1 MRVGEGVQKER
12 NSLDFS
18 KLLILRG
25 VSVGS
30 KPLSASYFC
39 RRKNSSPASV
49 PRPCRSALMPWDEP
63 FRNLRTLSTETQR
76 TFLTDLEKTHGRR
89 LRRFISSRVR
99 IGADVPDL
107 VQEVFLRLL
116 RVERHEAIRNPQAYL
131 YTVASHVLSQ
141 HTLRSAATDE
151 VLRFSNL
158 LAADLRGSLDSD
170 PAAEVETEQL
180 FEELA
185 RDLERHAPRAYAT
198 LALHRYHGLE
208 LKEIAPR
215 LGVSYNM
222 VKRYLAQALTFCQQ
236 RLAERE

>member
-1 MRVGEGVQKER
+1 MS
-12 NSLDFS
+12 NS
-18 KLLILRG
+18 
-25 VSVGS
+25 
-30 KPLSASYFC
+30 
-39 RRKNSSPASV
+39 KNSSPASV
-49 PRPCRSALMPWDEP
+49 PRPCPSALTPLDEP
-63 FRNLRTLSTETQR
+63 FRNLQTLSSDAR
-76 TFLTDLEKTHGRR
+76 CTFLIDLEKTHGRR
-89 LRRFISSRVR
+89 LRRFLSSRVR

-107 VQEVFLRLL
+107 VQEIFLRLL
-116 RVERHEAIRNPQAYL
+116 RVEHHEAIRNPQAYL
-131 YTVASHVLSQ
+131 YTIASHVLSQ

-158 LAADLRGSLDSD
+158 LADLRGSLDSD

-180 FEELA
+180 FDELV

-198 LALHRYHGLE
+198 LVLHRYHGLE

>member
-1 MRVGEGVQKER
+1 
-12 NSLDFS
+12 
-18 KLLILRG
+18 
-25 VSVGS
+25 
-30 KPLSASYFC
+30 
-39 RRKNSSPASV
+39 
-49 PRPCRSALMPWDEP
+49 MPWDEP
-63 FRNLRTLSTETQR
+63 FRNLWTLSSDTR
-76 TFLTDLEKTHGRR
+76 RAFLTDLEKTHGRR
-89 LRRFISSRVR
+89 LRRFLSSRVR

-151 VLRFSNL
+151 ALRFSNL
-158 LAADLRGSLDSD
+158 LADFRGSLDSD

-180 FEELA
+180 FEDLS

-198 LALHRYHGLE
+198 LVLHRYHGLE

-236 RLAERE
+236 RLAETE

>member
-1 MRVGEGVQKER
+1 MPQ
-12 NSLDFS
+12 
-18 KLLILRG
+18 
-25 VSVGS
+25 
-30 KPLSASYFC
+30 
-39 RRKNSSPASV
+39 KNSSPASV
-49 PRPCRSALMPWDEP
+49 PGTGQSALTSLDQPS
-63 FRNLRTLSTETQR
+63 RNLPTLSSDPR
-76 TFLTDLEKTHGRR
+76 RAFVTDLEKTHGRR
-89 LRRFISSRVR
+89 LRRFLSSRVR
-99 IGADVPDL
+99 SGADVPDL

-158 LAADLRGSLDSD
+158 LADLRGNFDSD
-170 PAAEVETEQL
+170 PAAEVETEQV

-185 RDLERHAPRAYAT
+185 GALERHAPRAYAT
-198 LALHRYHGLE
+198 LVLHRYHGLE

-236 RLAERE
+236 RLAEME

>member
-1 MRVGEGVQKER
+1 M
-12 NSLDFS
+12 
-18 KLLILRG
+18 
-25 VSVGS
+25 
-30 KPLSASYFC
+30 
-39 RRKNSSPASV
+39 SS
-49 PRPCRSALMPWDEP
+49 
-63 FRNLRTLSTETQR
+63 ETRR

-89 LRRFISSRVR
+89 LHRFISSRVR

-185 RDLERHAPRAYAT
+185 RNLERHAPRAYAT
-198 LALHRYHGLE
+198 LVLHRYHGLE